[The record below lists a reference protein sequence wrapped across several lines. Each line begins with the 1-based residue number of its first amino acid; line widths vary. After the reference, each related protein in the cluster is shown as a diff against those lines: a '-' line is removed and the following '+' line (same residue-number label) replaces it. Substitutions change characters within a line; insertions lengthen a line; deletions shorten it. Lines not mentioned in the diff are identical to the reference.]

1 MHDGLQ
7 IKLKLIMRRRIFV
20 TLALAGALLTANA
33 QKKDWAQFGRYEQAN
48 AELLAQPADSN
59 RVVFLGN
66 SITDGW
72 PKAHPEFF
80 SKNGYVGRG
89 ISGQTSY
96 QFLSR
101 FREDVIN
108 LKPKIV
114 VINVATND
122 IAENSHPYDADR
134 TLGNV
139 MSMVELAEAN
149 GIRVVLT
156 TTLPAAAFGWN
167 KTISDAPEKIATFN
181 ARLKAYADS
190 KGIPFADYYSKLLAP
205 DGRSLDARYSEDGV
219 HPNST
224 GYEVMEGVITEV
236 LAPLR

>member
-1 MHDGLQ
+1 MGCSF
-7 IKLKLIMRRRIFV
+7 KLKLIMKRRIFI
-20 TLALAGALLTANA
+20 TLALAGALLAA
-33 QKKDWAQFGRYEQAN
+33 KAERKDWADFARYEKAN
-48 AELLAQPADSN
+48 AELLAQPADPN

-72 PKAHPEFF
+72 PTAHPEFF

-122 IAENSHPYDADR
+122 IAENSHPYDPDR
-134 TLGNV
+134 TFGNV

-149 GIRVVLT
+149 GIQVVLT
-156 TTLPAAAFGWN
+156 TTLPAAGFRWR
-167 KTISDAPEKIATFN
+167 KEITDAPEKITALN

-190 KGIPFADYYSKLLAP
+190 KGIPFADYYSALVAP
-205 DGRSLDARYSEDGV
+205 DGRALDARYSEDGV
-219 HPNST
+219 HPNSA
-224 GYEVMEGVITEV
+224 GYDIMEGVITSV

>member
-1 MHDGLQ
+1 MHL
-7 IKLKLIMRRRIFV
+7 ILKLRLIMKRRIFI
-20 TLALAGALLTANA
+20 TLALAGALLTASA
-33 QKKDWAQFGRYEQAN
+33 EKKDWADFARYEKAN
-48 AELLAQPADSN
+48 AELLAQPADPN

-72 PKAHPEFF
+72 PTAHPEFF

-134 TLGNV
+134 TFGNV

-149 GIRVVLT
+149 GIQVVLT
-156 TTLPAAAFGWN
+156 TTLPAAGFRWN
-167 KTISDAPEKIATFN
+167 QSITDAPEKIAALN

-190 KGIPFADYYSKLLAP
+190 KGIPFADYHSALVAP
-205 DGRSLDARYSEDGV
+205 DGRSLDARYSSDGV
-219 HPNST
+219 HPNSA
-224 GYEVMEGVITEV
+224 GYEVMEDVITSV